1 MSKKKTI
8 LMVVANPS
16 VSTTTGWP
24 VGFWA
29 SELIHPYDAFVRQ
42 GYEVAV
48 ASPEGGKDAVGLQS
62 RIEDE
67 ANRIGA
73 RFIAQPAFQ
82 PHAVRDGNFIT
93 GQQQHSGGEVAT
105 LVISALEG
113 GRK

>member
-1 MSKKKTI
+1 M
-8 LMVVANPS
+8 
-16 VSTTTGWP
+16 
-24 VGFWA
+24 
-29 SELIHPYDAFVRQ
+29 
-42 GYEVAV
+42 
-48 ASPEGGKDAVGLQS
+48 
-62 RIEDE
+62 
-67 ANRIGA
+67 GA